1 MGDSAYDNFDTYN
14 RATDDGFQMIVPPK
28 NNAVVHSKSK
38 KPHVIARNEQVKYYQ
53 EKGIYAW
60 ANKNNYWDR
69 NRAETTMSRYV
80 TSFTD
85 RLSSR
90 IVQAQQ
96 NEIVIKCHILN
107 ILMAVNGS
115 LLDSA
120 A

>member
-1 MGDSAYDNFDTYN
+1 MLQKLIYKIPLDGINANIAGLNERFEPLCVFDSNL
-14 RATDDGFQMIVPPK
+14 R
-28 NNAVVHSKSK
+28 
-38 KPHVIARNEQVKYYQ
+38 
-53 EKGIYAW
+53 

-107 ILMAVNGS
+107 FLMVVNGS